1 MIQAYDVAV
10 VRLNETS
17 LAQPI
22 QLYQGG
28 CPLISFVC
36 VSMGGCQCVSLWL
49 CVCVCVCGCV
59 SVSVPVPV
67 SVSACV
73 VCLSLCLS
81 VWAWLC
87 GYGWVWGFTS
97 HINECIYSH
106 AHFLKGNAFPPP
118 LCNVYF

>member
-1 MIQAYDVAV
+1 VIQAYDVAV

-49 CVCVCVCGCV
+49 CVCVCVCVCV
-59 SVSVPVPV
+59 CARARVCVRVCCVSESVSV
-67 SVSACV
+67 CV
-73 VCLSLCLS
+73 GLV
-81 VWAWLC
+81 V
-87 GYGWVWGFTS
+87 WVWVGLGFYRT
-97 HINECIYSH
+97 H
-106 AHFLKGNAFPPP
+106 K
-118 LCNVYF
+118 